1 MTKKNNAGFTLLE
14 LLVAAT
20 IIGILAVFATVAY
33 KNGAASTRAA
43 GARAKVDALAWA
55 QQRYLLDP
63 AACPLYVSTTT
74 NKITALEDCKLLER
88 KVILNDDYFTFAVCP
103 DDICSKAPDMT
114 SDMNP
119 LACVVGKDNKKMPA
133 KYAKNYWYCVSETA
147 RTEHLGN

>member
-1 MTKKNNAGFTLLE
+1 MLE

-63 AACPLYVSTTT
+63 AACPSYVSTT

-88 KVILNDDYFTFAVCP
+88 KVILDDEYFTFAVCP
-103 DDICSKAPDMT
+103 DEVCSKAPDMT

>member
-63 AACPLYVSTTT
+63 AACPLYVSTT

-88 KVILNDDYFTFAVCP
+88 KVILNDEYFTFAVCP
-103 DDICSKAPDMT
+103 DDVCSKAPDMT

-119 LACVVGKDNKKMPA
+119 LACVVGKDNKKVPA
-133 KYAKNYWYCVSETA
+133 KCAKNYWYCVSETA

>member
-1 MTKKNNAGFTLLE
+1 MLE

-63 AACPLYVSTTT
+63 AACPSYVSTT

-88 KVILNDDYFTFAVCP
+88 KVILDDDYFTFAVCP
-103 DDICSKAPDMT
+103 DDVCSKAPDMT

-119 LACVVGKDNKKMPA
+119 LACVFGKDNKKMPA

-147 RTEHLGN
+147 HTEHLGN

>member
-33 KNGAASTRAA
+33 KNAAASTRAA

-63 AACPLYVSTTT
+63 AACPSYVDTT
-74 NKITALEDCKLLER
+74 NKITALEDCNLLEG
-88 KVILNDDYFTFAVCP
+88 KVILNDEYFTFALCEGSS
-103 DDICSKAPDMT
+103 CSAAQNMQ
-114 SDMNP
+114 NP
-119 LACVVGKDNKKMPA
+119 LACVFGKDNKKMPA

>member
-14 LLVAAT
+14 LFVAAT
-20 IIGILAVFATVAY
+20 IIGILAVFSTVAY

-63 AACPLYVSTTT
+63 AACPSYVSTT

-88 KVILNDDYFTFAVCP
+88 KVILNDEYFTFAVCP
-103 DDICSKAPDMT
+103 DEVCSKAPDMT

-147 RTEHLGN
+147 HTEHLGN

>member
-43 GARAKVDALAWA
+43 GARAKADALAWA
-55 QQRYLLDP
+55 KQRYLLDP
-63 AACPLYVSTTT
+63 AACPLYVSTT
-74 NKITALEDCKLLER
+74 NKIAALEDCKLLER
-88 KVILNDDYFTFAVCP
+88 KVILNDEYFTFVLCEDKESGCP
-103 DDICSKAPDMT
+103 AEQNMPDL
-114 SDMNP
+114 
-119 LACVVGKDNKKMPA
+119 LACVLGKDNKKMPA

>member
-43 GARAKVDALAWA
+43 GARAKADALAWA

-63 AACPLYVSTTT
+63 AACPLYVSTT

-88 KVILNDDYFTFAVCP
+88 KVILNDDYFTFAVCE
-103 DDICSKAPDMT
+103 DSSCSAAQNMQ
-114 SDMNP
+114 NP
-119 LACVVGKDNKKMPA
+119 LACVFGKDNKKMPA

-147 RTEHLGN
+147 HTEHLGN

>member
-63 AACPLYVSTTT
+63 AACPSYVDTT

-88 KVILNDDYFTFAVCP
+88 KVILDDDYFTFAVCP
-103 DDICSKAPDMT
+103 DDVCSKAPDMT